1 MLNPPKIA
9 QFVSYSVGNVA
20 RCSEEGVLHI
30 SIYRSIPKSP
40 VYENDQLV
48 AVQQSASRSNPTS
61 DMQEENSIFGVFQ
74 WEGAS

>member
-1 MLNPPKIA
+1 MLKPPKIA

-40 VYENDQLV
+40 VYENDQFV

-61 DMQEENSIFGVFQ
+61 DMQEEISIFGVLQ
-74 WEGAS
+74 CEGAN